1 VKLLS
6 LLLLLAAPALCQDVF
21 EATLE
26 RPLWLKKTGEL
37 RFAAEAVEFQPKGAD
52 EPLRWEH
59 GDIQLFDRVSRTEL
73 RILTYEDSKWK
84 LGRDRE
90 LRFSVTSGEISD
102 ELFERVRAKL
112 HRPANDRVL
121 GNLAEPAHRLAVKH
135 LHPLGGC
142 EGELLI
148 FEDHIVYDSRDE
160 RHNRDW
166 VLGEAV
172 EGVWSSDAY
181 ELEVHVREP
190 RAGRP
195 GEMRV
200 WRYQLKQRL
209 DQELYERL
217 KRQLYRLR

>member
-1 VKLLS
+1 MKLLS
-6 LLLLLAAPALCQDVF
+6 LLLLLAAPALCQDVL

-26 RPLWLKKTGEL
+26 RPLWLKKAGEL
-37 RFAAEAVEFQPKGAD
+37 RFTAEAIEFQPKGAD

-59 GDIQLFDRVSRTEL
+59 RDIQLFDRVSRTEL

-102 ELFERVRAKL
+102 ELFDRVRARL
-112 HRPANDRVL
+112 HRPTSDRVL
-121 GNLAEPAHRLAVKH
+121 RNIAEPAHRLAVKH

-148 FEDHIVYDSRDE
+148 FEDRIVYDSRDE

-166 VLGEAV
+166 PLGEAV

-190 RAGRP
+190 R
-195 GEMRV
+195 V

-217 KRQLYRLR
+217 KRQLYGLR